1 MKEDLYENNLLR
13 ETEGDFGKAWA
24 FVLNH
29 FF

>member
-13 ETEGDFGKAWA
+13 ETEGDFRKAWA